1 MEPTTSVP
9 LQAMN
14 THVYHNVTNNVK
26 TSTEPYKP
34 NDFIFVMDSEI
45 YGVDGIYVSGDRNIL
60 TTNNSAITGDNN
72 NVYGNNN
79 TCIGNNNN
87 LVGKLNASNGIGN
100 NFFDSVYTSTQYQ
113 PITPSD
119 AMARALSLHNAMV
132 TLSNNL
138 REMTS
143 TLTNTTANQVS
154 AMNAYNNMIHTN
166 QQLQERLDTI
176 SNNASQQ
183 SIELLHAKQ
192 SVARLQ
198 NENSQC
204 LAQMRQYQQ
213 LHQQSMHRE
222 HNQGRTID
230 NLQQQVDFLRRIQ
243 IKPAIQI
250 DLTKPPAFPS
260 KEEAAHDEEV
270 DMDADSAIIC
280 VVCMERKRKCII
292 QPCRH
297 LSLCITCSATQKH
310 DKCPVCRVPVASI
323 ERIYT

>member
-9 LQAMN
+9 LQPMN
-14 THVYHNVTNNVK
+14 THVYHNVNNNVK
-26 TSTEPYKP
+26 TSTEPYKS
-34 NDFIFVMDSEI
+34 NDFIFAMNSEI
-45 YGVDGIYVSGDRNIL
+45 YGVDGIYVSGNGNIL

-87 LVGKLNASNGIGN
+87 LVGKLNASNGVGN

-113 PITPSD
+113 PITPND
-119 AMARALSLHNAMV
+119 AMVRALSLHNAMV
-132 TLSNNL
+132 ALSYKL
-138 REMTS
+138 RETTS
-143 TLTNTTANQVS
+143 TLTSTITDQVS
-154 AMNAYNNMIHTN
+154 TMNAYNNMIHTN

-176 SNNASQQ
+176 SNNASLQ
-183 SIELLHAKQ
+183 SIELLHTKQ
-192 SVARLQ
+192 NITRLQ
-198 NENSQC
+198 DEKNQC
-204 LAQMRQYQQ
+204 QTHMRQSQQ
-213 LHQQSMHRE
+213 LHQQSMIRQ
-222 HNQGRTID
+222 HNQRQTID
-230 NLQQQVDFLRRIQ
+230 SLQQQVDFLRRIQ
-243 IKPAIQI
+243 IQPAIQI

-260 KEEAAHDEEV
+260 KEEAMHDEEV